1 MQIVVKTN
9 LPEHGA
15 EWVMLEMQ
23 GQLESPEDEE
33 LSGQFIGDLHFNKKG
48 IPILIIGHHILY
60 GKVVTME
67 KPFLVLMKKNAK
79 EENNDNE
86 EETEKMETDEIS
98 SSSETETYYSITAIV
113 KKKLIFKTRPKPIIT
128 NVPKR
133 L

>member
-1 MQIVVKTN
+1 MQIVVKAN
-9 LPEHGA
+9 LPERGS

-23 GQLESPEDEE
+23 GKLESPEEE
-33 LSGQFIGDLHFNKKG
+33 QLSGQFIGDLHFNKKG

-60 GKVVTME
+60 GKLVVME
-67 KPFLVLMKKNAK
+67 KPFIVLVKQRGK
-79 EENNDNE
+79 EENSEDGME
-86 EETEKMETDEIS
+86 EMDTDQGS
-98 SSSETETYYSITAIV
+98 SSSQTDTYYSVSAVI